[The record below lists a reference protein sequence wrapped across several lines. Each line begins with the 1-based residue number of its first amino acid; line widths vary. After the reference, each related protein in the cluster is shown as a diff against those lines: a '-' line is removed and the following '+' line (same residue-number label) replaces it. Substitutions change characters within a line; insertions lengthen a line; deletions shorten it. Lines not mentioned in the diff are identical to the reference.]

1 MALRHVV
8 LTVLA
13 RGEMTGYA
21 IAKNFEGVYS
31 HLWRASHQQ
40 IYKELARLNEDG
52 GVSVNVVSQKTRP
65 DKKVYAITRRG
76 LEELK
81 EWVVSPTETPPPRH
95 DFLVKLLAHHA
106 VGSRDFQREAARIL
120 ADAQK
125 WMRTLRAMR
134 RECLTERDTKGW
146 SEHDEVL
153 YLALRRG
160 LLFGEAQVKWLNE
173 IRRYLESGEVSE

>member
-13 RGEMTGYA
+13 RGEMTGYE
-21 IAKNFEGVYS
+21 IAKNFENVYS

-52 GVSVNVVSQKTRP
+52 GVSVKVITQKSRP
-65 DKKVYAITRRG
+65 DKKVYAITKRG
-76 LEELK
+76 TEELK
-81 EWVVSPTETPPPRH
+81 EWVISATDFPVPRH
-95 DFLVKLLAHHA
+95 DFLVKLLAHH
-106 VGSRDFQREAARIL
+106 VVEPKDFQRECDRML
-120 ADAQK
+120 AGAQD

-134 RECLTERDTKGW
+134 RECLAVRDSTGW
-146 SEHDEVL
+146 SEHDQVL

-173 IRRYLESGEVSE
+173 IQRYLASGAVVE